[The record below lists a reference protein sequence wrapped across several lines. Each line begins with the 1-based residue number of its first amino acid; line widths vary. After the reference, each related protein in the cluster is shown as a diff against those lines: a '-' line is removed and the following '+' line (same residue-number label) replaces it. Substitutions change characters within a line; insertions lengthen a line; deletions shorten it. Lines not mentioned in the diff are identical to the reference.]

1 MVDAESVRRFRA
13 EVVARR
19 NLPTIP
25 VVLAKILSI
34 VGSDSAGTRQ
44 LVEVIEKDQT
54 LTAKLLR
61 LANGAFFG
69 QSRRVATVPRA
80 ILLLG
85 FSTVRNLALGVKV
98 WDALGAG
105 VAASQLERL
114 WEHSVIVA
122 MCARV
127 LGARLHACDPDEAF
141 TSGLLHDI
149 GRLVMA
155 TRFREQYWALADGEQ
170 VEPSLETEQGAFGV
184 DHAEVGAWLLE
195 AWRLPATIVESVRL
209 HHASAP
215 RGEVPRVLALTNRLV
230 RATDV
235 ATGTAGP
242 EVDALVSGFA
252 SEGLTTSAWLEMV
265 TELRDGGAFQG
276 VESEAV

>member
-1 MVDAESVRRFRA
+1 MIDAESVRRFRA

-25 VVLAKILSI
+25 TVLAKILAI
-34 VGSDSAGTRQ
+34 VGSDSASTRQ

-69 QSRRVATVPRA
+69 QSRRVSTVPRA

-98 WDALGAG
+98 WDALGTG
-105 VAASQLERL
+105 VSTDKLERL

-122 MCARV
+122 LCARA
-127 LGARLHACDPDEAF
+127 LAGRLHACDPDEAF

-149 GRLVMA
+149 GRLVIA
-155 TRFREQYWALADGEQ
+155 TRFRAQYWELAPPDGE
-170 VEPSLETEQGAFGV
+170 PSPGDEQGTFGV
-184 DHAEVGAWLLE
+184 DHAEVGGWLLE
-195 AWRLPATIVESVRL
+195 AWRLPANIVESVRL
-209 HHASAP
+209 HHATNP
-215 RGEVPRVLALTNRLV
+215 RGEVPRLLATTNRLV
-230 RATDV
+230 RATDI
-235 ATGTAGP
+235 ATSAAGP
-242 EVDALVSGFA
+242 ELETVVSEVTEEGFTA
-252 SEGLTTSAWLEMV
+252 AAWLDLV
-265 TELRDGGAFQG
+265 TELREGGAFAG
-276 VESEAV
+276 AASGGM

>member
-1 MVDAESVRRFRA
+1 MTDADSVRRFRA

-25 VVLAKILSI
+25 TVLAKILAI
-34 VGSDSAGTRQ
+34 VGSDSASTRQ

-69 QSRRVATVPRA
+69 QSRRVSTVPRA

-98 WDALGAG
+98 WDALGTG
-105 VAASQLERL
+105 VSTDKLERL

-122 MCARV
+122 LCART
-127 LGARLHACDPDEAF
+127 LAGRLHACDPDEAF

-149 GRLVMA
+149 GRLVIA
-155 TRFREQYWALADGEQ
+155 SRFRAQYWQLAGPG
-170 VEPSLETEQGAFGV
+170 VEPSPADEQGAFGV
-184 DHAEVGAWLLE
+184 DHAEVGGWLLE
-195 AWRLPATIVESVRL
+195 AWRLPTTVVESVRL
-209 HHASAP
+209 HHAASP
-215 RGEVPRVLALTNRLV
+215 RGDVPRLLAMTNRLV
-230 RATDV
+230 RATDIATSSPGPDFESV
-235 ATGTAGP
+235 AG
-242 EVDALVSGFA
+242 ELESEGFA
-252 SEGLTTSAWLEMV
+252 PSAWLDLV
-265 TELRDGGAFQG
+265 TELREGGAFEG
-276 VESEAV
+276 AGGGGT